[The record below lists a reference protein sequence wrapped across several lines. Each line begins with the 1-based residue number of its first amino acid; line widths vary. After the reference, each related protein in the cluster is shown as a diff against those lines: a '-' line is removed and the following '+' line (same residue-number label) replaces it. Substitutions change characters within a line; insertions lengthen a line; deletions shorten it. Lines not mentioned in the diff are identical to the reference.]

1 MVKGLVMACLAVSL
15 AYPAFAQMNKP
26 MGPKGPG
33 PGMGL
38 CNMCNMD
45 GMGGMM
51 GNCLQHADEIGL
63 TDDQITKITPI
74 HREMQKK
81 MIRYKSDLEVARIEL
96 KEIMDVKDFNL
107 EKANAQIKKIEG
119 IRTNKHLEMLKSMK
133 EVRSILTDEQFK
145 KMKKLMPNIMDN
157 SKPSRKMMKNK

>member
-1 MVKGLVMACLAVSL
+1 
-15 AYPAFAQMNKP
+15 
-26 MGPKGPG
+26 
-33 PGMGL
+33 MGL
-38 CNMCNMD
+38 CHMCNMD

-51 GNCLQHADEIGL
+51 GKCLQHADEMGL
-63 TDDQITKITPI
+63 TDDQINKITPI

-81 MIRYKSDLEVARIEL
+81 MIRYRSDLEIAQVEL

-107 EKANAQIKKIEG
+107 EKANAQIKKIED

-145 KMKKLMPNIMDN
+145 KMKKLMPNMMDN
-157 SKPSRKMMKNK
+157 QQCPVKDLHVKVAPA